1 MLKVLTSGFMVADII
16 AADLPK
22 IADPGHLVFAPKGIK
37 LTIGGHACNVSIDL
51 IQLGLEKGSVG
62 AAGAV
67 GKDAFGA
74 FIRSTLEEKGVLTYL
89 TELNEVGTTKN
100 IALVVKGEDRRFHVD
115 LGASWYLDPE
125 VVAKRVLE
133 LKPKVVY
140 TASGICGKFDER
152 LSDVLKAAKKVGS
165 LTFVD
170 MIEPYGKSWNYIVE
184 HLEYADAFHCND
196 IELKN
201 IFNKDSLE
209 AALRAANEKV
219 NGLTFITLGGKGA
232 MAILKNGRGIKQ
244 KGFNVEVVDPTGAG
258 DAFSAGVI
266 YSLLERKS
274 FETISKVTIEELK
287 EILMFGQAAGAAC
300 VTGIGTTTSVTRE
313 NVASILSLQGNQ
325 VLDSTKVFE
334 V

>member
-22 IADPGHLVFAPKGIK
+22 IAEPGHLVFAPKGIK
-37 LTIGGHACNVSIDL
+37 LTIGGHPCNVSIDL

-67 GKDAFGA
+67 GKDAFGT
-74 FIRSTLEEKGVLTYL
+74 FIKNTLEEKGVLTYL
-89 TELNEVGTTKN
+89 TQLSEVGTTKN
-100 IALVVKGEDRRFHVD
+100 VALVVKGEDRRFHVD

-125 VVAKRVLE
+125 IVAKKVLE

-140 TASGICGKFDER
+140 TASGICGRFDER

-170 MIEPYGKSWNYIVE
+170 MIEPYGKSWDYIVE
-184 HLEYADAFHCND
+184 HLEYADFFHCND

-201 IFNKDSLE
+201 IFKVDSLE
-209 AALRAANEKV
+209 SALRAANKKV
-219 NGLTFITLGGKGA
+219 NGITFVTLGGKGA
-232 MAILKNGRGIKQ
+232 MATLKDGKGIRQ

-258 DAFSAGVI
+258 DAFSAGII
-266 YSLLERKS
+266 YSLLERIS
-274 FETISKVTIEELK
+274 FKVPSNITIEELK
-287 EILMFGQAAGAAC
+287 ELLMFGQAAGAAC
-300 VTGIGTTTSVTRE
+300 VTGIGTTTSVTQE
-313 NVASILSLQGNQ
+313 NVASILKLQGKHVLESTEFFQ
-325 VLDSTKVFE
+325 V
-334 V
+334 

>member
-1 MLKVLTSGFMVADII
+1 MVADII

-22 IADPGHLVFAPKGIK
+22 IAEPGHLVFAPKGIK
-37 LTIGGHACNVSIDL
+37 LTIGGHPCNVSIDL

-100 IALVVKGEDRRFHVD
+100 VALVVKGEDRRFHVD

-125 VVAKRVLE
+125 VVAERVLE
-133 LKPKVVY
+133 LKPKIVY

-170 MIEPYGKSWNYIVE
+170 MIEPYGRPWNYIVE
-184 HLEYADAFHCND
+184 HLEYADVFHCND

-201 IFNKDSLE
+201 IFNENSLE
-209 AALRAANEKV
+209 AALRTANKKV
-219 NGLTFITLGGKGA
+219 SGITLITLGGKGA
-232 MAILKNGRGIKQ
+232 IAVLKNGKGIRQ
-244 KGFNVEVVDPTGAG
+244 NGFNVEVVDPTGAG

-274 FETISKVTIEELK
+274 FETISNITIEELE

-313 NVASILSLQGNQ
+313 NVASILSLQGEQ
-325 VLDSTKVFE
+325 VLDSTEVFE